1 LSQNKLP
8 LAKKRVLLYYFN
20 NIIVVLSRIG
30 PILPDVGAS
39 GMGTKATHSEI
50 GIKGI
55 RDGLLVTLGNHQSM
69 PDLLADLAQLL
80 QARHSFLKG
89 SRIALAVGNYSFT
102 VEQLEAVQTL
112 FTDHELMLWTVLAD
126 LESTRRT
133 ARQLGL
139 ATRLP
144 GSQTDLD
151 GNLLAEAATTAV
163 SSAPTPAAGDL
174 FLRETVRSGRSIFH
188 EGSVTILGD
197 VNPGAEIIAAGSVV
211 VWGRLRGL
219 VHAGAMGD
227 KTAVICALDLNPTQL
242 RIADQIAISPNESRS
257 KPLPEQATIRQGQIV
272 AEPWHK

>member
-1 LSQNKLP
+1 
-8 LAKKRVLLYYFN
+8 
-20 NIIVVLSRIG
+20 
-30 PILPDVGAS
+30 
-39 GMGTKATHSEI
+39 MGTKAIQSEI

-69 PDLLADLAQLL
+69 PDLLADLEQLL
-80 QARHSFLKG
+80 QARQAFLKG
-89 SRIALAVGNYSFT
+89 SRIALAVGDYAFT
-102 VEQLEAVQTL
+102 ADQLEAVQML
-112 FTDHELMLWTVLAD
+112 FTNHELMLWTVLAD
-126 LESTRRT
+126 LESTRRA

-151 GNLLAEAATTAV
+151 GNLLAEVTKTAV
-163 SSAPTPAAGDL
+163 SPAPTPAAGDL

-197 VNPGAEIIAAGSVV
+197 INPGAEIIATGSVV

-257 KPLPEQATIRQGQIV
+257 QPLPEQATIRQGQIV